1 MRIFIPSR
9 QFNPI
14 NCSFFLYFPLLVGPG
29 CSNKTISDRPL
40 PPEGFQ
46 ARLSRKNQ
54 PATLKTYQVFKAAML
69 IKNNSPVI
77 WPSQR
82 GKDGDRNW
90 IRLAYRWYDLS
101 GTPLNTPVARTNLP
115 YDLGPQQRVE
125 VVAKVVPPER
135 QGEYFLEF
143 DMLQEGVDWFK
154 SEKSP
159 ACLFR
164 VKVEEN

>member
-1 MRIFIPSR
+1 MTVRDCLRGYQLYVLIYIFP
-9 QFNPI
+9 Q
-14 NCSFFLYFPLLVGPG
+14 LVGPG

-46 ARLSRKNQ
+46 AQLSIKNQ
-54 PATLKTYQVFKAAML
+54 PATLKTYQVFKAAMV
-69 IKNNSPVI
+69 IKNNSPVN

-101 GTPLNTPVARTNLP
+101 GKPLNTPIERTNLP
-115 YDLGPQQRVE
+115 HDLEPQQQVE
-125 VVAKVVPPER
+125 VVAKVVPPEK
-135 QGEYFLEF
+135 QGEYLLEF
-143 DMLQEGVDWFK
+143 DMVQEGVDWFK

-159 ACLFR
+159 ACIF
-164 VKVEEN
+164 